1 MKGVRGALCLV
12 MTALRKLP
20 VVEGCVTLY
29 RGTRREVDLRPYK
42 EGRDCCGGCVLVHI
56 A

>member
-1 MKGVRGALCLV
+1 MRDALGLV
-12 MTALRKLP
+12 MTALRKHP

-29 RGTRREVDLRPYK
+29 RGIRREVDLRQYK
-42 EGRDCCGGCVLVHI
+42 EGGAVVGCILVHI